1 MSNQVATRG
10 ESNDLRL
17 VIQNPKIQEQLIAA
31 LPRHYTPDQFTVIVR
46 TAINKNPKLAECDQ
60 SSFLA
65 AMLTAAQM
73 GLAPDGRNGHLI
85 PRYNG
90 KTQRMEAAFQPDYK
104 GLVKLVRM
112 NENVS
117 TVYAEAVHENDHFQ
131 IKKGLHRDLVH
142 DIDIR
147 SPRGEFLGAYA
158 VISYK
163 DGSADFDF
171 MSKEEID
178 AIRKRSQSPN
188 AGPWQTDYIEMAKKT
203 IIKRLLKL
211 ADLSPETAERIS
223 HDPENSISITEAP
236 TPASRRP
243 ELPEAPQRPSLP
255 QVSQQDEPAESADA
269 EWSNAEDAGDQAPLP
284 TQHDEPALE
293 LLPKAAQPQKKA
305 TLAEKPKAAVA
316 KPAPEKKLP
325 LDEIRHRLAE
335 MGQGDEALLTIL
347 VRENWVKPGT
357 KLDELSQKIQ
367 ENTLTYWD
375 EIVGE
380 LSK

>member
-1 MSNQVATRG
+1 
-10 ESNDLRL
+10 
-17 VIQNPKIQEQLIAA
+17 
-31 LPRHYTPDQFTVIVR
+31 
-46 TAINKNPKLAECDQ
+46 
-60 SSFLA
+60 
-65 AMLTAAQM
+65 
-73 GLAPDGRNGHLI
+73 
-85 PRYNG
+85 
-90 KTQRMEAAFQPDYK
+90 
-104 GLVKLVRM
+104 
-112 NENVS
+112 
-117 TVYAEAVHENDHFQ
+117 
-131 IKKGLHRDLVH
+131 
-142 DIDIR
+142 
-147 SPRGEFLGAYA
+147 

-188 AGPWQTDYIEMAKKT
+188 AGPWQTDYTEMAKKT
-203 IIKRLLKL
+203 VIKRLLKL

-243 ELPEAPQRPSLP
+243 ELPEAPQRPALP
-255 QVSQQDEPAESADA
+255 QIPQE
-269 EWSNAEDAGDQAPLP
+269 GP
-284 TQHDEPALE
+284 TEAIEAE
-293 LLPKAAQPQKKA
+293 LLPEEVTPEPPAPAAQK
-305 TLAEKPKAAVA
+305 
-316 KPAPEKKLP
+316 KPAPEKAKSAPAKPIPAPQTDAGTP
-325 LDEIRHRLAE
+325 LSEIRHRLAE